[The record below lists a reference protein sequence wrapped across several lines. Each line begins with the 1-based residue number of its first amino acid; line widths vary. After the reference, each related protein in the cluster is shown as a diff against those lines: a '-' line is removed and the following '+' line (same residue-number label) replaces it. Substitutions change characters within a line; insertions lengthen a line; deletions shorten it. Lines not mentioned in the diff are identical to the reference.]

1 VKHTRGNENQ
11 QGITVE
17 EVIQNGI
24 KKTKAMDEWV
34 NTERI
39 IENTIQNG
47 IKETKTPG
55 EDGDLMSTLDFMSDN
70 NTVSVPKMID
80 DIISNGIKET
90 KKLEHDRTTYH
101 GYFNRER
108 GSHTP
113 LDTVQD
119 VLKNG
124 IKHTQPHVLEILN
137 PIGFEPTLKENKRMN
152 EVNNVLDKGIKEV
165 IELPDQ
171 SGELNGYGEYY
182 ARQKNRT
189 YPHIDTVNDVIQN
202 GIKET
207 NWRTVDNFPEFEE
220 RVIQNGI
227 KETWGYERQPQQ
239 RVNQVIEQGTKENP
253 SL

>member
-1 VKHTRGNENQ
+1 
-11 QGITVE
+11 
-17 EVIQNGI
+17 
-24 KKTKAMDEWV
+24 MDEWV
-34 NTERI
+34 NTESI

-47 IKETKTPG
+47 VKETKTPG

-80 DIISNGIKET
+80 DIITNGIKET
-90 KKLEHDRTTYH
+90 KKIDHDRTTYH
-101 GYFNRER
+101 GYFNQER

-189 YPHIDTVNDVIQN
+189 YPHTDTVNDVIC
-202 GIKET
+202 
-207 NWRTVDNFPEFEE
+207 D
-220 RVIQNGI
+220 GI
-227 KETWGYERQPQQ
+227 KETWGYERQPQT
-239 RVNQVIEQGTKENP
+239 RVNDVIQTGKKI
-253 SL
+253 

>member
-1 VKHTRGNENQ
+1 V
-11 QGITVE
+11 
-17 EVIQNGI
+17 
-24 KKTKAMDEWV
+24 
-34 NTERI
+34 
-39 IENTIQNG
+39 
-47 IKETKTPG
+47 
-55 EDGDLMSTLDFMSDN
+55 
-70 NTVSVPKMID
+70 
-80 DIISNGIKET
+80 KET

-101 GYFNRER
+101 GYFNQER

-189 YPHIDTVNDVIQN
+189 YPHTDTVNDVIC
-202 GIKET
+202 
-207 NWRTVDNFPEFEE
+207 D
-220 RVIQNGI
+220 GI
-227 KETWGYERQPQQ
+227 KETWGYERQPQT
-239 RVNQVIEQGTKENP
+239 RVNNVIQTGKKFDTQ
-253 SL
+253 

>member
-1 VKHTRGNENQ
+1 VKETKQEPSQRAWKVDQ
-11 QGITVE
+11 VITE
-17 EVIQNGI
+17 THDDIYNHKSRIEGVI
-24 KKTKAMDEWV
+24 K
-34 NTERI
+34 
-39 IENTIQNG
+39 NG

-55 EDGDLMSTLDFMSDN
+55 EDGDLMSTLDFLSDN
-70 NTVSVPKMID
+70 NSVSVPIMID

-101 GYFNRER
+101 GYFSQER
-108 GSHTP
+108 GTHTP

-165 IELPDQ
+165 KELPDQ
-171 SGELNGYGEYY
+171 SGDLKGYGDYY
-182 ARQKNRT
+182 NRQEDRT
-189 YPHIDTVNDVIQN
+189 YPHKKTVNDVIRD

-207 NWRTVDNFPEFEE
+207 NWRKVDNFPEFEE

-227 KETWGYERQPQQ
+227 KETWGYERQPQT
-239 RVNQVIEQGTKENP
+239 RVNDVIQTGKKI
-253 SL
+253 